1 MAEEK
6 LRRVDL
12 TEAADTVR
20 SNGREPLMLT
30 NPIEGGRAAELRRAI
45 ADPGVKGELVRGLM
59 RLLQAVVGLTF
70 LSLFVLIYLVVAL
83 EAEVAAMLKD
93 LIVTVITLAFVAVIG
108 PTAAAIGFYFGQN
121 SRD

>member
-12 TEAADTVR
+12 AEAAEAAR
-20 SNGREPLMLT
+20 STGREPLMLT
-30 NPIEGGRAAELRRAI
+30 NPIEGSRAAELRRTI
-45 ADPGVKGELVRGLM
+45 ADPGIRGELARGLL

-83 EAEVAAMLKD
+83 EAQVASMLKD
-93 LIVTVITLAFVAVIG
+93 LIVTVITLAFVAVVG
-108 PTAAAIGFYFGQN
+108 PAAAAIGFYFGQS

>member
-1 MAEEK
+1 MADEK

-12 TEAADTVR
+12 AETAEAIR
-20 SNGREPLMLT
+20 STGREPLMLT
-30 NPIEGGRAAELRRAI
+30 NPIEGARAAEIRRAI
-45 ADPGVKGELVRGLM
+45 ADPGIRGELARGLL

-83 EAEVAAMLKD
+83 QAEVAAMLKD
-93 LIVTVITLAFVAVIG
+93 LIVTVITLAFVAVVG
-108 PTAAAIGFYFGQN
+108 PAAAAIGFFFGQS